1 MKNFVKIFL
10 LSALTLIPFLHSM
23 GQHLSNSREIRDWYL
38 EERFLITDS
47 NDDALLDRTELAKFS
62 DEFSYYLVEE
72 HFTVSDYNKDRHLSF
87 NEIRNRVHSEMMYRA
102 STERRALRKLKQTYS
117 IPSNPSVNFFM
128 QRPNLVADLFGN
140 LTWMLENS
148 EMVKDIL
155 SNTQWV
161 QEHEEVSIV
170 LQKNLRWMV
179 SHPTEAERL
188 YNQRSTTE
196 LLPELLSWRADHK
209 IFIRQNQ
216 MLDRAYLVD
225 FFSRN

>member
-1 MKNFVKIFL
+1 MKNSVKIFL
-10 LSALTLIPFLHSM
+10 LSALILIPFLHSA
-23 GQHLSNSREIRDWYL
+23 GQQLSNSKEIRDWYL

-72 HFTVSDYNKDRHLSF
+72 HFNASDYNNDRHLSF
-87 NEIRNRVHSEMMYRA
+87 NEIRNRVHSEMMYRT
-102 STERRALRKLKQTYS
+102 STERRALRKLQQTYS
-117 IPSNPSVNFFM
+117 IPSKPSINFYM
-128 QRPNLVADLFGN
+128 QRPSLVASLFGN
-140 LTWMLENS
+140 LTWMQENPK
-148 EMVKDIL
+148 MVQDIL
-155 SNTQWV
+155 SKGEWIQN
-161 QEHEEVSIV
+161 HEEVSIV

-179 SHPTEAERL
+179 SHPTEAEKL

-209 IFIRQNQ
+209 IFIRQNH

-225 FFSRN
+225 FFDRN

>member
-1 MKNFVKIFL
+1 MINSVKIFL
-10 LSALTLIPFLHSM
+10 LSALTFSPFLNTT
-23 GQHLSNSREIRDWYL
+23 GQNLSNSREIRDWYL

-47 NDDALLDRTELAKFS
+47 NDDALLDPTELARFS

-72 HFTVSDYNKDRHLSF
+72 HFTASDYNKDRHLSF

-102 STERRALRKLKQTYS
+102 STERRELRRLKQEYS
-117 IPSNPSVNFFM
+117 IPSKPSLNFFV
-128 QRPNLVADLFGN
+128 QRPSLVAALFGN
-140 LTWMLENS
+140 LTWMQENPGVV
-148 EMVKDIL
+148 EDIL
-155 SNTQWV
+155 ANDRWIQS
-161 QEHEEVSIV
+161 HEEVSIV

-179 SHPTEAERL
+179 SNPTEAERL

-216 MLDRAYLVD
+216 MLNRAYLVD
-225 FFSRN
+225 FFDRN